1 MSYKRL
7 FRTSWEAAMQRIGFI
22 VLPGF
27 QMLSVT
33 ALSVFELA
41 NWEIGEPVYDLHLL
55 SEPGGSIRSSIG
67 IGVATQPFDDT
78 NFDTL
83 MVGGSAVAGALTP
96 GVIKF
101 LRQGLERSRRI
112 ASTCTGAFVLAEAGL
127 LDGRR
132 ATTHWHRARELQ
144 TRFPKVKV
152 EEDRIF
158 IIDGPVWTSA
168 GMTAGIDL
176 ALAMIEKDL
185 SAEVARAV
193 ARQLVVYHRRAGG
206 QSQFSALLE
215 LEPKSDRIQSALAY
229 AKRNLATPLTVRQLA
244 EAAHLSP
251 RQFSRAFRA
260 ETGQSPAKAVE
271 NLRVEAARLM
281 MEQSRHPIEIV
292 ARQTGFADRDRMRRA
307 FLRAFGQ
314 PPQVIRLQQSQFSAA
329 RATTGHSADEPPN
342 ATQFEFRVRIDGLA
356 LPSAI
361 GPSFSMLK
369 AVWPFD
375 CGN

>member
-1 MSYKRL
+1 
-7 FRTSWEAAMQRIGFI
+7 MQRIGLI

-27 QMLSVT
+27 QVMSLGV
-33 ALSVFELA
+33 LSVFEFA
-41 NWEIGEPVYDLHLL
+41 NKEMGEPVYDVRLL
-55 SEPGGSIRSSIG
+55 SETGGSIRSSVG
-67 IGVATQPFDDT
+67 ISVATEPFDDT

-83 MVGGSAVAGALTP
+83 LVGGSAVGGSLTP
-96 GVIKF
+96 GVINF
-101 LRQGLERSRRI
+101 LRQALERSRRA
-112 ASTCTGAFVLAEAGL
+112 ASTCVGAFVLAEAGL

-132 ATTHWHRARELQ
+132 ATTHWHRARDLQ
-144 TRFPKVKV
+144 ARFPKVKV

-176 ALAMIEKDL
+176 ALAMIEQDL
-185 SAEVARAV
+185 GADVARAV

-229 AKRNLATPLTVRQLA
+229 AKRNLDKPLTVRQLA
-244 EAAHLSP
+244 AAAHLSP
-251 RQFSRAFRA
+251 RQFSRVFRA

-271 NLRVEAARLM
+271 NLRIEAARLM
-281 MEQSRHPIEIV
+281 MEQSRHPIDVV

-314 PPQVIRLQQSQFSAA
+314 PPQVMRRNA
-329 RATTGHSADEPPN
+329 RA
-342 ATQFEFRVRIDGLA
+342 
-356 LPSAI
+356 LPTA
-361 GPSFSMLK
+361 
-369 AVWPFD
+369 A
-375 CGN
+375 